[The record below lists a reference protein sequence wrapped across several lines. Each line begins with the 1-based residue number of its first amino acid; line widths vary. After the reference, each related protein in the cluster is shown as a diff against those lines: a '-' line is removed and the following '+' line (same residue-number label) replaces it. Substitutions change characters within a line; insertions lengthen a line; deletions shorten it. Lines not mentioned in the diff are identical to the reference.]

1 MTMQQL
7 KIFIAVAE
15 CGKMNVAAK
24 QLFLSQPSVS
34 QAVQEIEKQYN
45 IRLFDRLNQKLYLT
59 ETGADLL
66 LAARHV
72 VDAFDSLDAT
82 LKNAGTSEKIRLGA
96 SVSVGTCLLA
106 PLVQAAEENGMELR
120 VLVNNTALVESRL
133 LDSRLDVGIV
143 EGRVE
148 SAELAQIALCQDE
161 LVLLVGRLH
170 PLYGAQSVTLA
181 ELDGTGYIA
190 REDGSA
196 TRNQYEQILAENG
209 ITLCQ
214 KWNCTNTEAIKN
226 AVMNGKAL
234 AILSR
239 RMVEREVKS
248 GDLYVLPVRDIC
260 AMRNVKL
267 IYHRNKYLSPA
278 LKTLIEIAKK
288 TVR

>member
-59 ETGADLL
+59 ETGAELL
-66 LAARHV
+66 AAARHV
-72 VDAFDSLDAT
+72 VDAFDTLDAT
-82 LKNAGTSEKIRLGA
+82 LKNIGETEKIRIGA
-96 SVSVGTCLLA
+96 SVSVGTCLLV
-106 PLVQAAEENGMELR
+106 PLVSAAEKSGIELR

-133 LDSRLDVGIV
+133 LDSRLDIGIV

-148 SAELAQIALCQDE
+148 SAELVQVPLCKDE
-161 LVLLVGRLH
+161 LVMLVGRYH
-170 PLYGAQSVTLA
+170 PLYGAKNVTLA
-181 ELDGTGYIA
+181 QLDGAGYIA

-196 TRNQYEQILAENG
+196 TRNQYEQILVERG

-226 AVMNGKAL
+226 AVMGGKAL

-248 GDLYVLPVRDIC
+248 GALYVLPVQDAC
-260 AMRNVKL
+260 AVRNIKL

-278 LKTLIEIAKK
+278 LQKLIVLIRK
-288 TVR
+288 TVQ

>member
-148 SAELAQIALCQDE
+148 SAELVQIPLCEDE

-170 PLYGAQSVTLA
+170 PLYGAQNVTLA
-181 ELDGTGYIA
+181 ELAGTGYIA

-196 TRNQYEQILAENG
+196 TRNQYEQILAEKG

-226 AVMNGKAL
+226 AVEAGKAL

-239 RMVEREVKS
+239 RMVEREVKT
-248 GDLYVLPVRDIC
+248 GDLYVLPVQGIRAI
-260 AMRNVKL
+260 RNIKL

-278 LKTLIEIAKK
+278 LQNLIALAKE
-288 TVR
+288 TVK